1 MTRHP
6 IFAPAALAAASFL
19 FAAAASAQPAA
30 AAQTPAPA
38 GQTPAPA
45 GQPPAPTAAQAAPPA
60 PAAQSGPAPEAR
72 KEDVA
77 SMDAILAALYDVISG
92 PAGQARDWNRFR
104 SLFAPGARLIPT
116 GRTPEGQAR
125 ITVSD
130 PEGYITRSSA
140 ALSQG
145 FFEKEISREVDRFG
159 AIAHVF
165 STYEARRKADD
176 TQLLARG
183 INSIQLFNDGTR
195 WWIVSIYWQAER
207 PDTQIP
213 AEYLPKG
220 R

>member
-1 MTRHP
+1 MTRYSM
-6 IFAPAALAAASFL
+6 FAPAALAAASFL
-19 FAAAASAQPAA
+19 FSAAA
-30 AAQTPAPA
+30 AAQTPAPTA
-38 GQTPAPA
+38 QTSAAPA
-45 GQPPAPTAAQAAPPA
+45 A
-60 PAAQSGPAPEAR
+60 PAAQQNATAAQQSAPAPEAK

-116 GRTPEGQAR
+116 GRTPEGQGR

-130 PEGYITRSSA
+130 PEGYITRSA
-140 ALSQG
+140 NALSQG
-145 FFEKEISREVDRFG
+145 FFENEVARKVDRFG
-159 AIAHVF
+159 GIAHVF

-207 PDTQIP
+207 PDSQIP
-213 AEYLPKG
+213 AEYLPTGAPK
-220 R
+220 

>member
-1 MTRHP
+1 MMTRHLKY
-6 IFAPAALAAASFL
+6 ATALAAVSMMFAPMFATM
-19 FAAAASAQPAA
+19 AAAQTPP

-38 GQTPAPA
+38 
-45 GQPPAPTAAQAAPPA
+45 AAQAS
-60 PAAQSGPAPEAR
+60 AATPAPEAR

-104 SLFAPGARLIPT
+104 SLFTPGARLIPT
-116 GRTPEGQAR
+116 GRTPEGTAR

-130 PEGYITRSSA
+130 PEGYIERSSK

-145 FFEKEISREVDRFG
+145 FFEKEVARKVDRFG
-159 AIAHVF
+159 GIAHVF

-176 TQLLARG
+176 TELLARG

-207 PDTQIP
+207 PDSQIP
-213 AEYLPKG
+213 AEYLPKA

>member
-1 MTRHP
+1 M
-6 IFAPAALAAASFL
+6 L
-19 FAAAASAQPAA
+19 ASAVLVAVSFMTVVPAG
-30 AAQTPAPA
+30 AQTAPS
-38 GQTPAPA
+38 P
-45 GQPPAPTAAQAAPPA
+45 AAPPA
-60 PAAQSGPAPEAR
+60 GQAPAPPTLASVAPPMPEPR

-104 SLFAPGARLIPT
+104 SLFVQGARLIPT
-116 GRTPEGQAR
+116 GRTPEGVAR

-130 PEGYITRSSA
+130 PEGYIARSSN

-145 FFEKEISREVDRFG
+145 FFEKEVARKVERFG
-159 AIAHVF
+159 GIAHVF

-183 INSIQLFNDGTR
+183 INSIQLFDDGKR
-195 WWIVSIYWQAER
+195 WWIVSVYWQAER
-207 PDTQIP
+207 PDSQIP
-213 AEYLPKG
+213 AEYLPKA